1 MQRKQHRIRVIDEF
15 KLSQVDAVVGPEAVP
30 HLLSKQSVTKVLHSG
45 SFEHGLRAR
54 ELTRYSYAPGEM
66 ILARRD
72 TEEWIRWTSPMK
84 LLLLELADHDLRAVA
99 EDAGMSKIEIEG
111 TSHLE
116 DKRVAALVSAA
127 ETEQAAGFLSGRLYM
142 DAIGLALAA
151 AVIQIRGALRRPL
164 SSGRGGLAPAQLRRV
179 IEYVHEQID
188 QDIHVVQLAG
198 IAGLSSAHFAQMFR
212 RSTGC
217 APHQYVL
224 RTRIERAK
232 RMLRSTET
240 RVIDIAISCGFQT
253 PQHFARVFKKFCDAT
268 PASYRR
274 AVG

>member
-1 MQRKQHRIRVIDEF
+1 VHLIPVIDQF
-15 KLSQVDAVVGPEAVP
+15 TISRIDATVNPEAVP
-30 HLLSKQSVTKVLHSG
+30 HSLSRQSVVKVLGAG

-54 ELTRYSYAPGEM
+54 ELARYSYAPGEM

-72 TEEWIRWTSPMK
+72 AEEWIRWTSPME
-84 LLLLELADHDLRAVA
+84 LLLLELADDDLRAVA

-111 TSHLE
+111 TPQLE

-127 ETEQAAGFLSGRLYM
+127 EAEQAGGFLSGRLYM
-142 DAIGLALAA
+142 DAIGQALAA

-164 SSGRGGLAPAQLRRV
+164 SSSRGGLEPVQLRRV
-179 IEYVHEQID
+179 IEYVHAQMD
-188 QDIHVVQLAG
+188 QDIHVMQLAA

-240 RVIDIAISCGFQT
+240 RVIDIALSCGFQT

-274 AVG
+274 ASG

>member
-1 MQRKQHRIRVIDEF
+1 MRPHLTPVIDEF
-15 KLSQVDAVVGPEAVP
+15 KLSRVDALVSPEAVP
-30 HLLSKQSVTKVLHSG
+30 HSLSRQSLVKVLRAG
-45 SFEHGLRAR
+45 SFEHGLRAS
-54 ELTRYSYAPGEM
+54 ELARYSYAPGEM
-66 ILARRD
+66 ILARRGA
-72 TEEWIRWTSPMK
+72 EEWIRWTSPME
-84 LLLLELADHDLRAVA
+84 LLLLELADDDLRAVA

-111 TSHLE
+111 TPQLE

-127 ETEQAAGFLSGRLYM
+127 EAEQSGGFLSGRLDM
-142 DAIGLALAA
+142 DAIGQALAA

-164 SSGRGGLAPAQLRRV
+164 SSSRGGLAPAQLRRV
-179 IEYVHEQID
+179 IEYVHAQMD
-188 QDIHVVQLAG
+188 QDIHVVQLAA

-240 RVIDIAISCGFQT
+240 RVIDIALSCGFQT

-274 AVG
+274 AIG

>member
-1 MQRKQHRIRVIDEF
+1 MRPHLIPVIHEF
-15 KLSQVDAVVGPEAVP
+15 TLSRVDAVVSPEAVP
-30 HLLSKQSVTKVLHSG
+30 HSLSRQSVIKVLRAG
-45 SFEHGLRAR
+45 SFEHGLRAS
-54 ELTRYSYAPGEM
+54 ELAGYSYAPGEM

-72 TEEWIRWTSPMK
+72 TEEWIRWTSPME
-84 LLLLELADHDLRAVA
+84 LLVLELADDDLRAVA

-111 TSHLE
+111 TPQLE

-127 ETEQAAGFLSGRLYM
+127 EAEQAGGFLSGRLYM
-142 DAIGLALAA
+142 DAIGQALAA

-164 SSGRGGLAPAQLRRV
+164 SSSRGGLAPAQLRRV
-179 IEYVHEQID
+179 IEYVHAQMD
-188 QDIHVVQLAG
+188 QDIHVVQLAA

-240 RVIDIAISCGFQT
+240 RVIDIALSCGFQT

-274 AVG
+274 AIG

>member
-1 MQRKQHRIRVIDEF
+1 MRLHLTGVIDEF
-15 KLSQVDAVVGPEAVP
+15 TLSRVDAVVSPEAVP
-30 HLLSKQSVTKVLHSG
+30 HSLSRQSVIKVLRAG
-45 SFEHGLRAR
+45 SFEHGLRAS
-54 ELTRYSYAPGEM
+54 ELAGYSYAPGEM

-72 TEEWIRWTSPMK
+72 TEEWIRWTSPME
-84 LLLLELADHDLRAVA
+84 LLVLELADDDLRAVA

-111 TSHLE
+111 TPQLE

-127 ETEQAAGFLSGRLYM
+127 EAEQAGGFLSGRLYM
-142 DAIGLALAA
+142 DAIGQALAA

-164 SSGRGGLAPAQLRRV
+164 SSSRGGLAPAQLRRV
-179 IEYVHEQID
+179 IEYVHAQMD
-188 QDIHVVQLAG
+188 QDIHVVQLAA

-240 RVIDIAISCGFQT
+240 RVIDIALSCGFQT

-274 AVG
+274 AIG

>member
-1 MQRKQHRIRVIDEF
+1 VIDQF
-15 KLSQVDAVVGPEAVP
+15 TISRVDATVNPEAVP
-30 HLLSKQSVTKVLHSG
+30 HSLLKQSVIKVLRAG
-45 SFEHGLRAR
+45 SFEHGLRMR
-54 ELTRYSYAPGEM
+54 ELARYSYAPGEM

-72 TEEWIRWTSPMK
+72 AEEWVRWTSPMK
-84 LLLLELADHDLRAVA
+84 LLMLELSDNDLRTVA

-111 TSHLE
+111 TALLE
-116 DKRVAALVSAA
+116 DKRVGALVSAA
-127 ETEQAAGFLSGRLYM
+127 ETEQAGGFLSGRLYM

-151 AVIQIRGALRRPL
+151 AVTQIRGALRGPL
-164 SSGRGGLAPAQLRRV
+164 STSRGGLAPAQLRRV

-188 QDIHVVQLAG
+188 QDINVLQLASV
-198 IAGLSSAHFAQMFR
+198 AGLSSAHFAQMFR

-274 AVG
+274 EVG

>member
-1 MQRKQHRIRVIDEF
+1 MKRHPIRVIEQF
-15 KLSQVDAVVGPEAVP
+15 KISRVDAVAHPEAVP
-30 HLLSKQSVTKVLHSG
+30 HLLARQSVIKVLRAG
-45 SFEHGLRAR
+45 SFEHGLRAS
-54 ELTRYSYAPGEM
+54 ELVRYSYAPGEM

-72 TEEWIRWTSPMK
+72 TEEWIRWTSPME
-84 LLLLELADHDLRAVA
+84 LLLLELSDHDLRAVA
-99 EDAGMSKIEIEG
+99 EDAGVSKIEIEG
-111 TSHLE
+111 TPRLA
-116 DKRVAALVSAA
+116 DQRVAALVSAA
-127 ETEQAAGFLSGRLYM
+127 ETEQAGGFLSGRLYM
-142 DAIGLALAA
+142 DAIGQALAA
-151 AVIQIRGALRRPL
+151 AVVQIGGALRRPL
-164 SSGRGGLAPAQLRRV
+164 SSSRGGLAPAQLRRV

-188 QDIHVVQLAG
+188 QDIHVVQLAA

-212 RSTGC
+212 RSTGY

-232 RMLRSTET
+232 RMLRSTER

-274 AVG
+274 EVG